1 MPKINPRIKSIDDL
15 LGLDAAEESPI
26 EPTPS
31 VSLPTKN
38 TIITLP
44 PQAIRAFRGHP
55 FRLYEGDRLNDL
67 VESISEHGV
76 LNPAIIRKIER
87 DEDGFEYEMLA
98 GHNRQNAAAI
108 ANRELPCIVK
118 ENLSDE
124 DAWIYV
130 IETNVL
136 QRSFSEMLPSEKA
149 AVLALRQAIAEY
161 LHRTEGLSYDPAS
174 QIVVTPGAMGALF
187 LALKVLLNPGDEVIV
202 NEPCWTNY
210 VQQIRM
216 CGGVP
221 VSVKTNAQRGFD
233 LDVSAIAEAV
243 TDKTKAIILNS
254 PCNPTGA
261 VASTET
267 LLQLA
272 ELAQKQDL
280 VILADEVY
288 KHILFDGRTYTS
300 FAALPGM
307 KERTLV
313 IDSLSKTYAMTGWR
327 IGYAAGPENVIRN
340 MVKLQENV
348 SACAATP
355 CQVAAIEALE
365 GPQDHLKYMV
375 EQYRLR
381 RDYVMKRISEIP
393 GLSCHAPAGT
403 FYAFIDISQL
413 GMPCEEFAMKL
424 LEERQVVV
432 VPGTAFGEFGEGY
445 IRLSYATSMQCLE
458 QGLQELEEFVRSH
471 ETKGDPA

>member
-15 LGLDAAEESPI
+15 LGLDAAEERPI

-149 AVLALRQAIAEY
+149 AVLTLRY
-161 LHRTEGLSYDPAS
+161 L
-174 QIVVTPGAMGALF
+174 
-187 LALKVLLNPGDEVIV
+187 K
-202 NEPCWTNY
+202 
-210 VQQIRM
+210 
-216 CGGVP
+216 
-221 VSVKTNAQRGFD
+221 
-233 LDVSAIAEAV
+233 
-243 TDKTKAIILNS
+243 
-254 PCNPTGA
+254 
-261 VASTET
+261 
-267 LLQLA
+267 
-272 ELAQKQDL
+272 
-280 VILADEVY
+280 
-288 KHILFDGRTYTS
+288 
-300 FAALPGM
+300 
-307 KERTLV
+307 
-313 IDSLSKTYAMTGWR
+313 MTG
-327 IGYAAGPENVIRN
+327 IPYAPIYGDIVESRKKNGTPILKTTGVSRSGCMYCMYGVHLEHEPNRFQL
-340 MVKLQENV
+340 MV
-348 SACAATP
+348 SIFT
-355 CQVAAIEALE
+355 
-365 GPQDHLKYMV
+365 G
-375 EQYRLR
+375 
-381 RDYVMKRISEIP
+381 
-393 GLSCHAPAGT
+393 
-403 FYAFIDISQL
+403 
-413 GMPCEEFAMKL
+413 
-424 LEERQVVV
+424 
-432 VPGTAFGEFGEGY
+432 
-445 IRLSYATSMQCLE
+445 
-458 QGLQELEEFVRSH
+458 
-471 ETKGDPA
+471 